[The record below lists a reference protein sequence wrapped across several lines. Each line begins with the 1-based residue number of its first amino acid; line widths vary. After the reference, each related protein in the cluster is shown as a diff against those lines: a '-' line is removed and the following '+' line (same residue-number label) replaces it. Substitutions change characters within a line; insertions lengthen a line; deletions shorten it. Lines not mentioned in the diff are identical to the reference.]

1 MNADEWIREQLANAP
16 KLNDDQRRRIARLL
30 NEPIRREK
38 VPKQRSA

>member
-30 NEPIRREK
+30 NQPIREK
-38 VPKQRSA
+38 APKQRSA